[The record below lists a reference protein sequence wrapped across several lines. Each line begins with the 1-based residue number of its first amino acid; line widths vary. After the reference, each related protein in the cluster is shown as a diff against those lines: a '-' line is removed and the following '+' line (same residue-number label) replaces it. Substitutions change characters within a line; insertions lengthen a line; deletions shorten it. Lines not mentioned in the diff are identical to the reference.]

1 MCPRHENSLETIVK
15 NEQQFERI
23 IAMLPFSLSIITLDG
38 TVLYVNP
45 KGMEYLEI
53 GLEVIGQKAAMMH
66 WVNPERRLVWL
77 DKIKN
82 EGSAIDFEMHVRT
95 ATGDL

>member
-1 MCPRHENSLETIVK
+1 
-15 NEQQFERI
+15 
-23 IAMLPFSLSIITLDG
+23 
-38 TVLYVNP
+38 
-45 KGMEYLEI
+45 MEYLEI